1 MENTEIMNNEVI
13 ETTTEVVE
21 TGMSKGLKVAAGIG
35 VSVVVGYVAYKYV
48 VKPVVAKIKAGIEQ
62 KKAAAAEAEMYVAES
77 EDFEEN

>member
-21 TGMSKGLKVAAGIG
+21 TGMNKGLKVAAGIG

-62 KKAAAAEAEMYVAES
+62 KKTAAAEAEMYVVES
-77 EDFEEN
+77 EDSEEN